1 MKVTLIR
8 VIEFFQTNQVSH
20 PRDVIPSFELLN
32 IAAFLENKKLHYQ
45 HFDNEVLHLNFTSFQ
60 KMVTQKKSDIYIIH
74 FQPLVNQEIID
85 LIKKLKSRNQQCIVV
100 VFGPTVDNQTE
111 LFLKNSKAN
120 VAIFGEAEQSTFE
133 LIELFEKQ
141 QNNYL
146 KQITQLQIAGTAL
159 IYKKSFIQNKSR
171 ALMNPDNLPFMAHH
185 LLYENANARNV
196 YQVTSKV
203 VFVKEKI
210 KWGFILSSRGCP
222 FHCTFCSPSIRNSY
236 GKKYRFQSPQ
246 RTVNEIEYLIKNF
259 HVNAISFE
267 DDLFTLNK
275 KRVIDLCK
283 ALIKR
288 RINVSWT
295 VATRLDS
302 LDTRVLQWMKKAGC
316 RGMSVG
322 VESGSDR
329 ILALVKKG
337 ERIKDLEKGIALL
350 KKFKIAVTI
359 NLIIGHKNETLE
371 EMQRTLVLAKKLK
384 PVFIHL
390 HYLTPYP
397 GTKIF
402 TEYQKEL
409 TNFKDFSHWKTHSF
423 NISNV
428 SNQELQNMMKHM
440 YKSYYCSF
448 DYITTYFKYRYQYYF
463 YNLNFELTFML
474 NNLKYLFLQK

>member
-1 MKVTLIR
+1 
-8 VIEFFQTNQVSH
+8 
-20 PRDVIPSFELLN
+20 
-32 IAAFLENKKLHYQ
+32 
-45 HFDNEVLHLNFTSFQ
+45 
-60 KMVTQKKSDIYIIH
+60 
-74 FQPLVNQEIID
+74 
-85 LIKKLKSRNQQCIVV
+85 
-100 VFGPTVDNQTE
+100 
-111 LFLKNSKAN
+111 
-120 VAIFGEAEQSTFE
+120 
-133 LIELFEKQ
+133 
-141 QNNYL
+141 
-146 KQITQLQIAGTAL
+146 
-159 IYKKSFIQNKSR
+159 
-171 ALMNPDNLPFMAHH
+171 
-185 LLYENANARNV
+185 
-196 YQVTSKV
+196 
-203 VFVKEKI
+203 
-210 KWGFILSSRGCP
+210 
-222 FHCTFCSPSIRNSY
+222 
-236 GKKYRFQSPQ
+236 
-246 RTVNEIEYLIKNF
+246 LIKNF